1 MAKAK
6 KTNTESFAET
16 DAAFDAFDAF
26 GGETVVEELDGTW
39 KKEVGATI
47 IGTISHAYEFVPKQS
62 PASAAAYLPGQ
73 VAKKPV
79 PGVALR
85 TTIPCEG
92 RQDGQQVTFPAG
104 SLVGVTLDRKLEP
117 ILLYTTGSIVAI
129 RIEGQADL
137 ANGGHTWRS
146 TVKCDGKRR
155 AGGNPL
161 KAMQTDEQSDADD
174 SVYHYEPDASA

>member
-6 KTNTESFAET
+6 KTATESFAET

-26 GGETVVEELDGTW
+26 GGETVVKELDGTW

-47 IGTISHAYEFVPKQS
+47 IGTISHAYEFVPK
-62 PASAAAYLPGQ
+62 ALPGQ
-73 VAKKPV
+73 PAKAPV
-79 PGVALR
+79 PGVALC

-129 RIEGQADL
+129 RIEGQVDL

-146 TVKCDGKRR
+146 SVKCDGKRR

>member
-1 MAKAK
+1 MATSKAK

-47 IGTISHAYEFVPKQS
+47 IGTISHAYEFVPK
-62 PASAAAYLPGQ
+62 ALPGQ
-73 VAKKPV
+73 PAKAPV
-79 PGVALR
+79 PGIALR
-85 TTIPCEG
+85 TTIVCEG
-92 RQDGQQVTFPAG
+92 RQDKREVTFPVG
-104 SLVGVTLDRKLEP
+104 SLVGVSLDRKLEP

-129 RIEGQADL
+129 RIKGKDEL

-146 TVKCDGKRR
+146 SVKCEGKRR

-161 KAMQTDEQSDADD
+161 KPTQTDEQSDADD
-174 SVYHYEPDASA
+174 CVYHYEPDASA